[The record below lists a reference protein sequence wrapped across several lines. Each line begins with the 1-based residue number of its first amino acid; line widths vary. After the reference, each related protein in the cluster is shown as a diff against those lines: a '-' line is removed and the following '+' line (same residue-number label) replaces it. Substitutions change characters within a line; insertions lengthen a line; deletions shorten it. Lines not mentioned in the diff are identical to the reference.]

1 MNKLRL
7 YREQLGL
14 TQSELA
20 VQMGCTAGAIC
31 HYETGRRKIDLVLCR
46 KFVEI
51 FNSNGASVSLDDIFP
66 PKAA

>member
-7 YREQLGL
+7 YRERLGL

-20 VQMGCTAGAIC
+20 DLVGCTRGAIC
-31 HYETGRRKIDLVLCR
+31 HYETGRRGIDLALCR

-51 FNSNGASVSLDDIFP
+51 FNTNGAIVSLDDIFP

>member
-7 YREQLGL
+7 YREQFGL

-20 VQMGCTAGAIC
+20 VHVGCTRGAIC
-31 HYETGRRKIDLVLCR
+31 HYETGRRKIDLTLCR

-51 FNSNGASVSLDDIFP
+51 FNSNGANVSLDDIFP